1 MGKPRGTQVVTPLHQ
16 GVLYV
21 TILVAL
27 YFLLYACSLIR
38 FTSLFGQNPNLVLLK
53 SEGPSWLVKTTI
65 KILDRYLYIMVCIYI
80 MVYIYNGIYIIV
92 YIYTIGQSFYEATS
106 PSAGLTDS
114 IPGSW
119 RTSSS
124 RTQGRAAPAG
134 WEKWN
139 HWSVEIFQPNVEIVF
154 QIRGDLSR
162 DGLPK
167 GGFTVNSAD
176 SLVLLLYL
184 RHPIFE

>member
-1 MGKPRGTQVVTPLHQ
+1 M
-16 GVLYV
+16 Y
-21 TILVAL
+21 
-27 YFLLYACSLIR
+27 
-38 FTSLFGQNPNLVLLK
+38 
-53 SEGPSWLVKTTI
+53 
-65 KILDRYLYIMVCIYI
+65 
-80 MVYIYNGIYIIV
+80 IYII
-92 YIYTIGQSFYEATS
+92 GLSFYETTS

-184 RHPIFE
+184 RHSIFE